1 MSNFGL
7 LSILL
12 WGLAYI
18 AAAKNFQ
25 KVPWLVGLFV
35 IEKLIFGLVWI
46 NWMLHNSLT
55 EVYEKDLLAGIFF
68 TVYGINDW
76 VFFIFFLI
84 VFVRLSKSTIK
95 E

>member
-1 MSNFGL
+1 MIFKNTTITRGFLLAGLMNASVLIFTRLFTNFTISEFDPNVMSNFGL

-35 IEKLIFGLVWI
+35 IEKLIYGLVWT
-46 NWMLHNSLT
+46 N
-55 EVYEKDLLAGIFF
+55 
-68 TVYGINDW
+68 
-76 VFFIFFLI
+76 
-84 VFVRLSKSTIK
+84 
-95 E
+95 